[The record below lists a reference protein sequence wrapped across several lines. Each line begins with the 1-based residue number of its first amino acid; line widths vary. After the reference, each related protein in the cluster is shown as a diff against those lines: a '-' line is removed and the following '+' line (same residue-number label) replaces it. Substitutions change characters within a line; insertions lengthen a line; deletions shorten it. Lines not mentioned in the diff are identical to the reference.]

1 MMHGRKIFA
10 AALAVAILQSS
21 ALYAMIEKRAAIL
34 RDGKTIVL
42 LTEPVD
48 PRDLL
53 RGDYVR
59 LGYDISSVPSSAFP
73 SREPVIPGGSDVYVA
88 VKPDES
94 GRFQFSR
101 ASFRPLEKLTEGE
114 VVLKGKTAYGMA
126 GELPVN
132 VTVHYGIERYYVPE
146 GEGLAIEEAQRER
159 RIEAVI
165 AVSEEGATQIRALRD
180 NGKELYKEPL
190 Y

>member
-1 MMHGRKIFA
+1 MTTSRKIFA
-10 AALAVAILQSS
+10 AALLVAVLQSS

-59 LGYDISSVPSSAFP
+59 LGYDISSVPGEAFP
-73 SREPVIPGGSDVYVA
+73 SHDPEIPTGSDVYVS
-88 VKPDES
+88 VKPDAS
-94 GRFQFSR
+94 GQFQFAR
-101 ASFRPLEKLTEGE
+101 AAFRPLEKLADGE
-114 VVLKGKTAYGMA
+114 VMLKGKTVFGIT
-126 GELPVN
+126 GDLPANIPVL
-132 VTVHYGIERYYVPE
+132 YGIERYYVPE
-146 GEGLAIEEAQRER
+146 GEGMAIEEAQRER

-165 AVSEEGATQIRALRD
+165 AVSEEGAAQIRALRD